1 MDDAGRAGS
10 AITNANSSKGA
21 GPTAPIEDEPSVPAL
36 RIRNLSKTFPGT
48 LALRDVW
55 FDVAAGEVHGLVGA
69 NGSGKSTLIKIL
81 AGVYHGDPGGTITVS
96 GTEVPSEHTSPAK
109 ARALGLHFV
118 HQNPAVFP
126 NLTVAENLAI
136 GQGFETTRLGSIR
149 WRALRRRT
157 QTLLERFE
165 IPARPD
171 TLVQSLRPAE
181 RAMVTIARALQD
193 QEDRHS
199 GLLVLDEPTASLPHA
214 EVERLLGAL
223 RRFAAA
229 GQTIILTNHHLEEI
243 IEVASAVTVLRDGY
257 VAGRLK
263 GDQITEDRMIEL
275 IVGRALEQMY
285 PEMPVVET
293 EAMALEA
300 KGLRG
305 GPVQGV
311 DFSLRRG
318 EVLGIAGLLGSGR
331 SEILKMIFGAYP
343 IRAGTLELDGRPV
356 RFRDIGDAMAA
367 GVAYVP
373 EDRGEGAF
381 IDLTLSDNLVA
392 ASVSRYWR
400 GFTLSN
406 RSMRADARSSIGKF
420 FIRASS
426 ERQKM
431 GTLSG
436 GNQQKAIL
444 ARWLNRRPR
453 ILLLDDP
460 TQGVDVG
467 ARADIY
473 SLIRQSVAEGCS
485 VILVTSDFEELAHL
499 SDRVAVL
506 VNGRI
511 TAELHSPD
519 IDASRLTELAF
530 TTREEAS

>member
-1 MDDAGRAGS
+1 MDDAGRPGS
-10 AITNANSSKGA
+10 AVTNPNSSKGT
-21 GPTAPIEDEPSVPAL
+21 GPTATLEDEMSVPAL

-55 FDVAAGEVHGLVGA
+55 LDVAAGEIHGLVGA

-81 AGVYHGDPGGTITVS
+81 AGVYHGDPGGTIIVN
-96 GTEVPSEHTSPAK
+96 GTEVPS
-109 ARALGLHFV
+109 
-118 HQNPAVFP
+118 
-126 NLTVAENLAI
+126 
-136 GQGFETTRLGSIR
+136 ETTRLGSIR

-193 QEDRHS
+193 QEERHS
-199 GLLVLDEPTASLPHA
+199 GLLVLDEPTATLPQA

-223 RRFAAA
+223 RRFAAE

-275 IVGRALEQMY
+275 IVGRTLEQMY
-285 PEMPVVET
+285 PEMPVVDT
-293 EAMALEA
+293 EALALEA
-300 KGLRG
+300 KGLGG

-343 IRAGTLELDGRPV
+343 IRAGTLELNGRPV
-356 RFRDIGDAMAA
+356 RFRDVGDAMAA

-400 GFTLSN
+400 GFMLRN
-406 RSMRADARSSIGKF
+406 GSMRTDSRSSIREF
-420 FIRASS
+420 FIKASS

-436 GNQQKAIL
+436 GNQQKTIL
-444 ARWLNRRPR
+444 ARWLNRRPE

-485 VILVTSDFEELAHL
+485 VILVTSDFEELTHL
-499 SDRVAVL
+499 SDRVVVL

-511 TAELHSPD
+511 TAELRSPD
-519 IDASRLTELAF
+519 IDPGRLTELAF
-530 TTREEAS
+530 STREETS

>member
-1 MDDAGRAGS
+1 MDAAGRAGS
-10 AITNANSSKGA
+10 AITNANSSKGG
-21 GPTAPIEDEPSVPAL
+21 GPTTPFEDERSVPAL

-55 FDVAAGEVHGLVGA
+55 FDVAAGKIHGLVGA

-96 GTEVPSEHTSPAK
+96 GTEVPSENTSPAK

-126 NLTVAENLAI
+126 TLTVAENLAI

-157 QTLLERFE
+157 QTLLDRFE

-171 TLVQSLRPAE
+171 TLVRSLRPAE

-193 QEDRHS
+193 QEEKHS
-199 GLLVLDEPTASLPHA
+199 GLLVLDEPTASLPRA

-229 GQTIILTNHHLEEI
+229 GQTIILANHHLEEI
-243 IEVASAVTVLRDGY
+243 IDVASAVTVLRDGY
-257 VAGRLK
+257 VAGNLR
-263 GDQITEDRMIEL
+263 GDQISEDRLIEL

-285 PEMPVVET
+285 PDMPAVET
-293 EAMALEA
+293 EAVTLQARRLS
-300 KGLRG
+300 G
-305 GPVQGV
+305 GPVRGV
-311 DFSLRRG
+311 DFELRQG

-343 IRAGTLELDGRPV
+343 IRSGTLELDGRPV

-400 GFTLSN
+400 GFRLSN
-406 RSMRADARSSIGKF
+406 RSMRADARSSIRKF

-426 ERQKM
+426 ERQQM

-444 ARWLNRRPR
+444 ARWLSRRPR

-485 VILVTSDFEELAHL
+485 AILVTSDFEELAHL
-499 SDRVAVL
+499 SDRVVVL

-511 TAELHSPD
+511 TSELHSPD
-519 IDASRLTELAF
+519 IDAARLTELAF
-530 TTREEAS
+530 TTQEAAS

>member
-1 MDDAGRAGS
+1 
-10 AITNANSSKGA
+10 
-21 GPTAPIEDEPSVPAL
+21 L
-36 RIRNLSKTFPGT
+36 
-48 LALRDVW
+48 
-55 FDVAAGEVHGLVGA
+55 DVAPGEIHGLVGA

-81 AGVYHGDPGGTITVS
+81 AGVYHGDPGGTIIVS

-126 NLTVAENLAI
+126 TLTVAENLAI

-181 RAMVTIARALQD
+181 RAMVTIARALQG
-193 QEDRHS
+193 QEERHS

-257 VAGRLK
+257 VAGHLR

-275 IVGRALEQMY
+275 IVGRTLEQMY
-285 PEMPVVET
+285 PEMPAAET
-293 EAMALEA
+293 QAVALEA
-300 KGLRG
+300 NGLGG

-311 DFSLRRG
+311 DFELRRG

-343 IRAGTLELDGRPV
+343 IRAGTLNLEGRPV

-367 GVAYVP
+367 GIAYVP

-400 GFTLSN
+400 GFKLSN
-406 RSMRADARSSIGKF
+406 GSMRADARSSIRKF
-420 FIRASS
+420 FIRATS
-426 ERQKM
+426 ERQEM

-444 ARWLNRRPR
+444 ARWLSRRPG

-473 SLIRQSVAEGCS
+473 GLIRQSVAEGCS

-499 SDRVAVL
+499 SDRVVVL

-519 IDASRLTELAF
+519 IDAGRLTELAF
-530 TTREEAS
+530 TTREEETS